1 MNRTLTLLALGVSL
15 IPALSAQVT
24 LDQNLIW
31 PGGISLIAYQVT
43 DTGTA
48 TLPSDGINQTWDY
61 SSLTLVPVGLVEFTP
76 SSNTPFA
83 AQYPQANWAM
93 APTTNQDILYLDI
106 DNSGVQMV
114 AYGVPNDVNQYSDLR
129 KVLTFPMAFGQDFTD
144 VFSDNNGT
152 HTVTWTYSGHG
163 TAITPVGTFTDM
175 AKLVSSENDVTLW
188 HTSPLYPFVFADNG
202 DGLVFVPANMSIGET
217 DTPAPLQV
225 FPNPCEEQ
233 LNVLASGAWQV
244 FDASGR
250 AVATGSSFQPAPAQL
265 DVTDLAPG
273 AYLLEMRDREGR
285 VRQARFLKD

>member
-114 AYGVPNDVNQYSDLR
+114 AYGVPNDVN
-129 KVLTFPMAFGQDFTD
+129 
-144 VFSDNNGT
+144 
-152 HTVTWTYSGHG
+152 
-163 TAITPVGTFTDM
+163 
-175 AKLVSSENDVTLW
+175 
-188 HTSPLYPFVFADNG
+188 
-202 DGLVFVPANMSIGET
+202 
-217 DTPAPLQV
+217 
-225 FPNPCEEQ
+225 
-233 LNVLASGAWQV
+233 
-244 FDASGR
+244 
-250 AVATGSSFQPAPAQL
+250 
-265 DVTDLAPG
+265 
-273 AYLLEMRDREGR
+273 
-285 VRQARFLKD
+285 